1 MKFATFFGGAALLA
15 LLTLTLSNHNAVGQ
29 TLLSN
34 PGGDTNPPVDPG
46 DPYDG
51 VAPSPQAYQIPT
63 PNMYVAAGSDSA
75 YAGING
81 ALNWCIVG
89 GSNPY
94 VSIPIGREKMPVW
107 QPPNGG
113 VVAYPGNPELVTAQ
127 LDVMFYALGVGQEL
141 AIRINSNEVFELT
154 STQNESW
161 GQLTTQIPASIL
173 HWAQNFGG
181 TLTPGYNSVEIV
193 NYTEG
198 ACTSIAY
205 ASIRVGSPQPVFA
218 IHGLGGSPAS
228 FTGLA
233 SSFIPYGNPVYLL
246 NLQDQTISA
255 RGADM
260 RQQLANF
267 WPKPEFGTRIS
278 FVTPPAA

>member
-161 GQLTTQIPASIL
+161 GQSDHTNPRQHSSLGPKF
-173 HWAQNFGG
+173 WRDF
-181 TLTPGYNSVEIV
+181 NSRI
-193 NYTEG
+193 
-198 ACTSIAY
+198 
-205 ASIRVGSPQPVFA
+205 Q
-218 IHGLGGSPAS
+218 LGGDCQLYGRGLYFDCLCEHSRRLAP
-228 FTGLA
+228 TGVRHPR
-233 SSFIPYGNPVYLL
+233 S
-246 NLQDQTISA
+246 
-255 RGADM
+255 R
-260 RQQLANF
+260 RQPGQF
-267 WPKPEFGTRIS
+267 YWSG
-278 FVTPPAA
+278 